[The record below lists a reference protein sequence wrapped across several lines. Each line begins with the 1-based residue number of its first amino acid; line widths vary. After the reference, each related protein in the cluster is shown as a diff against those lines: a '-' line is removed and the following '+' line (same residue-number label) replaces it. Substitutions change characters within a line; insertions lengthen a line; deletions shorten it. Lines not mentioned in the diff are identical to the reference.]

1 MEERVVDKWRC
12 GPAAGWQTSS
22 ARAYVLIEAEAGHI
36 DAIVAALRNVP
47 PVIMVDAVVGPCD
60 VIAVIESPEQRAIGR
75 LVIDVLHSIAGV
87 KRTTTCFVI
96 Q

>member
-1 MEERVVDKWRC
+1 MSVHPRT
-12 GPAAGWQTSS
+12 AA
-22 ARAYVLIEAEAGHI
+22 ARAYVLIEAETGHI
-36 DAIVAALRNVP
+36 DAIVAALRELDAAVA
-47 PVIMVDAVVGPCD
+47 VDAVVGPCD
-60 VIAVIESPEQRAIGR
+60 VIAVIETPEQRAIGR

>member
-1 MEERVVDKWRC
+1 
-12 GPAAGWQTSS
+12 
-22 ARAYVLIEAEAGHI
+22 VLIEAETGHI
-36 DAIVAALRNVP
+36 DAIVAALGDLDAV
-47 PVIMVDAVVGPCD
+47 VAVDAVVGPCD
-60 VIAVIESPEQRAIGR
+60 VIAVLETPDQRTIGR